1 MNTQPEL
8 ISGIYNFCDSWC
20 QRCLFT
26 SRCRSFQLQA
36 EQPPQN
42 SISTEESLIQ
52 QLTEALNL
60 TKQYVEKIRQ
70 TSTPTGFPSAPDA
83 LEQEALQK
91 RSDTSGELA
100 SKHPVA
106 ELANHYMRL
115 SGDWLKEELNLLE
128 QAGRQQIE
136 QVNLGFH
143 TQEEALVLLNSLKD
157 AWEMIRW
164 YRTLIPVKTVSAL
177 RAATDSTMD
186 QHMYTYHLGKAK
198 LVLVSIDRSL
208 LAWQTI
214 LTHYPEK
221 TDDLLDLLALL
232 IRLRREM
239 EVALPEARAF
249 QRPGLD

>member
-8 ISGIYNFCDSWC
+8 IPGIYNFCDSWC

-36 EQPPQN
+36 AQPSN
-42 SISTEESLIQ
+42 DSVTREESLIQ

-60 TKQYVEKIRQ
+60 TKQYVEKMRQ
-70 TSTPTGFPSAPDA
+70 SGVQSGNASSPEV

-91 RSDTSGELA
+91 RTDASSELA

-106 ELANHYMRL
+106 GLADQYMRL
-115 SGDWLKEELNLLE
+115 SGDWFKDEVNLLE

-136 QVNLGFH
+136 QVQLGFH
-143 TQEEALVLLNSLKD
+143 TQEEALVKLNRLKD

-177 RAATDSTMD
+177 RAATDTTMD
-186 QHMYTYHLGKAK
+186 QPLLTYHLGKAK

-221 TDDLLDLLALL
+221 TDDLLDMLALL
-232 IRLRREM
+232 SRLRREM
-239 EVALPEARAF
+239 EATLPEARAF